1 MLNPRL
7 DDLKDYPF
15 QRLRALLDGLDPPA
29 GVTPIDLTLG
39 EPRHPYPAFVSEIL
53 AANQADYGR
62 YPPLAGTAEFRDA
75 VAGWL
80 NRRYRLPDGMLDANR
95 HIVPLNGTRE
105 GLYMIAQVAVP
116 PEKDGRRPAVL
127 IPNPFYHCYV
137 GAAVTAGAEPILLPT
152 TADTGFLPD
161 YASVGA
167 ETLRRTAMIYLCSPA
182 NPQGA
187 VADAAYLADLIAL
200 CRRHDILLLVD
211 ECYAEIYYDTPP
223 PGALEVCAGQGGDM
237 TNVLVFHSLSKR
249 SNLPGLRSGFAAGDA
264 GVAERFLRL
273 RSYGGAT
280 SPLPVLAA
288 AAAAWRDEDHVE
300 KNRALYRAKFDIAIQ
315 KLSNRYGFRKPA
327 GGFFLWLDV
336 GDGEAA
342 ARTLWTEAGVRA
354 LPGAYLG
361 RSPHGTA
368 TGAANVAAA
377 AVSDELGNPGTPFI
391 RLALVEAPDVTAEA
405 LDRLCQVL

>member
-39 EPRHPYPAFVSEIL
+39 EPRHPFPAFVADIL

-62 YPPLAGTAEFRDA
+62 YPPLAGTAELRDA
-75 VAGWL
+75 IAGWL
-80 NRRYRLPDGMLDANR
+80 KRRYALPDGMLDGDH

-116 PEKDGRRPAVL
+116 PAKDGRQPAVL
-127 IPNPFYHCYV
+127 IPNPFYHSYV
-137 GAAVTAGAEPILLPT
+137 GAAVTAGAKPILMPT
-152 TADTGFLPD
+152 TAETGFLPD
-161 YASVGA
+161 YAAVGDDV
-167 ETLRRTAMIYLCSPA
+167 LRRTAMIYLCSPA

-187 VADAAYLADLIAL
+187 VADADYLADLIAL

-211 ECYAEIYYDTPP
+211 ECYAEIYYDRPP
-223 PGALEVCAGQGGDM
+223 TGALEVCARLGGDM
-237 TNVLVFHSLSKR
+237 ANVLVFHSLSKR

-264 GVAERFLRL
+264 AVVAPFLRL

-280 SPLPVLAA
+280 TPLPVMAA

-300 KNRALYRAKFDIAIQ
+300 TNRALYRAKFDIAIQ

-336 GDGEAA
+336 GDGIAA
-342 ARTLWTEAGVRA
+342 TRTLWTEAGVRA

-361 RSPHGTA
+361 RSVN
-368 TGAANVAAA
+368 GAAGG
-377 AVSDELGNPGTPFI
+377 SDDEAGNPGTPFI
-391 RLALVEAPDVTAEA
+391 RLALVDGPDVTAEA
-405 LDRLCQVL
+405 LDRLCRVL